1 MQNNLIPLRISPEH
15 LAFARYLDAQYNRRT
30 AKRYLRLVTA
40 PDYMST
46 KRLAGVK
53 SSVNNNRGTKANA

>member
-1 MQNNLIPLRISPEH
+1 MQSNLIRISPEH

-30 AKRYLRLVTA
+30 AKRYLKLVTN

-46 KRLAGVK
+46 KRMAGVK
-53 SSVNNNRGTKANA
+53 SSINNMRGTKANA